1 MSNVDNFEKLMAIA
15 EGQGDICRLARRL
28 IGKTE
33 LALLLANAAL
43 KDTSIKLSPSK
54 VATILG
60 VSDNVARSKI
70 EHTIPKDV

>member
-1 MSNVDNFEKLMAIA
+1 LLKASEI
-15 EGQGDICRLARRL
+15 ICRIARGL